1 MKKFAFLIHLRTID
15 DLTIAFPWLPKFMVP
30 VLRPSVL
37 RHFENLKGNAGFMLR
52 SNFEVRNDAEGSV
65 LLMLLTGEQMAS
77 TKRAHK
83 NRERILE
90 TALYA
95 QNELKCDIVGLGSLT
110 ASVTDA
116 GQWLTKQK
124 ELTIPITHGDHY
136 TVAVA
141 SEGVKRVAQKTRL
154 NLAEAKVAILGAT
167 GIIGKGLTRQLA
179 PLVKNLILV
188 GRNAK
193 KLEEL
198 RSKTETLGSKPLT
211 TTNVQD
217 VDQADMIITATSWPE
232 ALIRPIHLKKNAVI
246 YEVSQPRN
254 VSRSILKKRPDVL
267 VVDGAYVSIPGDIQF
282 WWMGRPPHTSFACL
296 VETIM
301 QAMEGDLQSH
311 VGDVDSD
318 FVEEVRRRAKK
329 HGFGH
334 ASFTSFNKIITEE
347 RFQTIGEKIRKS
359 R

>member
-1 MKKFAFLIHLRTID
+1 MKKFAFLIHLRTIG
-15 DLTIAFPWLPKFMVP
+15 DLTIAFPWLPKFAVP
-30 VLRPSVL
+30 VLRPFVL
-37 RHFENLKGNAGFMLR
+37 HRFERLKGNAGFMLR
-52 SNFEVRNDAEGSV
+52 SNFEVRNNAEGHI
-65 LLMLLTGEQMAS
+65 LLMLLTGEQVAS

-83 NRERILE
+83 NRARILE

-141 SEGVKRVAQKTRL
+141 NEGVKKVAQKTGL

-167 GIIGKGLTRQLA
+167 GIIGKGLTHQLA

-188 GRNAK
+188 GRNSK

-198 RSKTETLGSKPLT
+198 KSKTESWGSRPVTTL
-211 TTNVQD
+211 NVQN
-217 VDQADMIITATSWPE
+217 VDKADIIITATSWPE
-232 ALIRPIHLKKNAVI
+232 ALIKPIHLKENAII

-254 VSRSILKKRPDVL
+254 ASRLILKERPDVL
-267 VVDGAYVSIPGDIQF
+267 IVDGAYVAIPRDIKF
-282 WWMGRPPHTSFACL
+282 WWMGRPPQTSFACM
-296 VETIM
+296 VETMM
-301 QAMEGDLQSH
+301 QAMEGDLKSH
-311 VGDVDSD
+311 VGDVDPV
-318 FVEEVRRRAKK
+318 FVEEVRRRAEKY
-329 HGFGH
+329 GFAH
-334 ASFTSFNKIITEE
+334 AQFTSFNRIIPEE
-347 RFQTIGEKIRKS
+347 RFQEIGEKIRKS